1 MHLHQNHPTHYQ
13 QQPSVPKKSTLGLL
27 LRKNQIIKGT
37 LILTIAGFITRIL
50 GFFYRIFL
58 ADCLGASLLGTYQL
72 IFPVYGIAFTIY
84 GAGIQTA
91 ISQVIASSCA
101 ASGHSSQGSQ
111 TKSCPSARRILLYG
125 LGISL
130 CLSLSL
136 LLLIQNFAQPI
147 AAYLLLEP
155 ACTPY
160 LRILSLLFPFCG
172 ITACLHGYYYG
183 MQNAKI
189 PAITQIVEQISRLGF
204 VFLILCLFPVP
215 PEQGCIIAV
224 WGLVVGE
231 LVSCVYVIHHFIQT
245 QIHKKHTAAI
255 HMQSLHSRKHQ
266 IGIRIRALPENHLW
280 LKLIT
285 VSATLTTTRLIVSIL
300 NSTEAVFIPAAL
312 RMYGYSGTEA
322 LALYGILTGMV
333 MPFLLFP
340 SSITNSIAVMLLPAV
355 ADSNAMGQQKQVK
368 HYVLT
373 STLYCLL
380 IGFIFT
386 VFFLLFGNLI
396 GELCFHNQT
405 AGSFLRILSWL
416 CPFLYLSTTLNS
428 IINGLGKNHQTFL
441 ITVVSQSI
449 KLYSLVFCVP
459 RFGIHAYLTGILVSQ
474 IVMATLSCMCLRKYF
489 RKNSES

>member
-1 MHLHQNHPTHYQ
+1 MHLLQN
-13 QQPSVPKKSTLGLL
+13 K
-27 LRKNQIIKGT
+27 IIKGT
-37 LILTIAGFITRIL
+37 MILTIAGFITRIL

-58 ADCLGASLLGTYQL
+58 ADHLGASLLGTYQL
-72 IFPVYGIAFTIY
+72 IFPLYGIAFTIY

-91 ISQVIASSCA
+91 ISQIMASSCA
-101 ASGHSSQGSQ
+101 ISESIQNGRQPG
-111 TKSCPSARRILLYG
+111 TCPKAKRILLYG

-130 CLSLSL
+130 CLSISL
-136 LLLIQNFAQPI
+136 LILVQNFAEPI
-147 AAYLLLEP
+147 ATYLLLEP

-172 ITACLHGYYYG
+172 ITACLHGYYFG

-189 PAITQIVEQISRLGF
+189 PAMTQIVEQISRLGF
-204 VFLILCLFPVP
+204 VFLILCLFPTSP
-215 PEQGCIIAV
+215 KQGCIIAV

-231 LVSCVYVIHHFIQT
+231 VVSNAYAVYQFVKY
-245 QIHKKHTAAI
+245 QINGKRRAALQ
-255 HMQSLHSRKHQ
+255 MQSLLKSKQPVFTHTKTQSNRKHPVSIHIQ
-266 IGIRIRALPENHLW
+266 SLSENHLW
-280 LKLIT
+280 LKLLS
-285 VSATLTTTRLIVSIL
+285 VSATLTTTKLIVAIL

-312 RMYGYSGTEA
+312 RMYGYSGQDA

-368 HYVLT
+368 RYVTT

-396 GELCFHNQT
+396 GDLCFHNQT

-428 IINGLGKNHQTFL
+428 IINGLGKNRQTFL

-459 RFGIHAYLTGILVSQ
+459 RFGINAYLIGILVSQ
-474 IVMATLSCMCLRKYF
+474 IIMTILSCMCLRKYF
-489 RKNSES
+489 RKA

>member
-1 MHLHQNHPTHYQ
+1 MHFLQN
-13 QQPSVPKKSTLGLL
+13 K
-27 LRKNQIIKGT
+27 IIKGT
-37 LILTIAGFITRIL
+37 LILTVAGFVTRIL

-58 ADCLGASLLGTYQL
+58 ADRLGASLLGTYQL

-91 ISQVIASSCA
+91 ISQIMASSCA
-101 ASGHSSQGSQ
+101 TSAKVPKNGQNGSCDKAKQ
-111 TKSCPSARRILLYG
+111 ILLYG

-136 LLLIQNFAQPI
+136 LVLIQNFADPI
-147 AAYLLLEP
+147 ANYLLLEP
-155 ACTPY
+155 SCAPY

-172 ITACLHGYYYG
+172 VTACLHGFYYG
-183 MQNAKI
+183 LQNAKV

-204 VFLILCLFPVP
+204 VFLILCLYPMSP
-215 PEQGCIIAV
+215 KQGCIVAV

-231 LVSCVYVIHHFIQT
+231 VVSNLYVIFQFLRHSGRSTPKCSTVIRPL
-245 QIHKKHTAAI
+245 HKNR
-255 HMQSLHSRKHQ
+255 LFSR
-266 IGIRIRALPENHLW
+266 LLS
-280 LKLIT
+280 
-285 VSATLTTTRLIVSIL
+285 VSITLTSTRLIVSIL

-312 RMYGYSGTEA
+312 RMYGYSATDA

-333 MPFLLFP
+333 LPFLLFP

-355 ADSNAMGQQKQVK
+355 ADSQASGQQKQVRR
-368 HYVLT
+368 YVTT

-380 IGFIFT
+380 IGFSFT
-386 VFFLLFGNLI
+386 IFFLLFGNLI

-449 KLYSLVFCVP
+449 KLFSLVFCVP
-459 RFGIHAYLTGILVSQ
+459 RFGIYAYLAGILVSQ
-474 IVMATLSCMCLRKYF
+474 IIMTALACLCLKGYF
-489 RKNSES
+489 RRKS